1 MIHHVSLGTNDLDQ
15 AKAFYDPLMER
26 LGLRCIKQS
35 DRIVAYGLT
44 EVVFSLERPLD
55 GKPAKPGNGVH
66 VAFHAGHRD
75 TVDACYRAG
84 LNNGGTNDGPPGIRA
99 KYDAHYYAA
108 FLRDPDGNK
117 IEIVTFAA

>member
-1 MIHHVSLGTNDLDQ
+1 
-15 AKAFYDPLMER
+15 MER

-55 GKPAKPGNGVH
+55 CRPAKPGNGVH

-75 TVDACYRAG
+75 TVDACYIAG
-84 LNNGGTNDGPPGIRA
+84 LNNGGTDDGPPGVRASTTRIITRHFCVIRT
-99 KYDAHYYAA
+99 
-108 FLRDPDGNK
+108 
-117 IEIVTFAA
+117 VTRSRL

>member
-1 MIHHVSLGTNDLDQ
+1 
-15 AKAFYDPLMER
+15 MER
-26 LGLRCIKQS
+26 RALRCIKQS

-55 GKPAKPGNGVH
+55 CRPAKPGNGVH

-84 LNNGGTNDGPPGIRA
+84 LNNGGTDDRAPGVRASTTRIRTR
-99 KYDAHYYAA
+99 H
-108 FLRDPDGNK
+108 LRVIRTGRRARLRRAPHSRASWRWRPGL
-117 IEIVTFAA
+117 